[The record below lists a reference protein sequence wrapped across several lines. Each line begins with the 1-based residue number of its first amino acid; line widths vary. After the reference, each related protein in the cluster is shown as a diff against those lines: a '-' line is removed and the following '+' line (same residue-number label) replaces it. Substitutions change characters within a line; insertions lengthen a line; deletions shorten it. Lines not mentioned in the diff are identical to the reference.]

1 MNNRNAKH
9 FCGALPPRPYK
20 VDLGLTVQRIK
31 PSIDDIINVILQF
44 PIGDLRRE
52 QLWSLIIK
60 DEDSTRQLLARLK
73 VR

>member
-1 MNNRNAKH
+1 MAEPN
-9 FCGALPPRPYK
+9 LIP
-20 VDLGLTVQRIK
+20 LIK